1 MSMKEDSNVKMAA
14 VKATQ
19 QTEGSCG
26 GAVEQKSRNYRRL
39 KSKETGKIIHQKKEK
54 TKIKKVFDP
63 TAWYIVQTKRYK
75 EVSSRDFLNSP
86 KGFVND
92 STNEPYTVEAYAA
105 VQEDEGNR
113 LVIHGKIFV
122 RVAETNRV
130 DVLKKCPYLRGY
142 VKDLA
147 LAHTEFDFSDFAR
160 VPDREIKALRE
171 ILEIADGVVE
181 YSDQP
186 LKINDTVKI
195 SKGILSRAEEL
206 KGLEGT
212 IDMVNGRKRATV
224 VLDKLG
230 VFKFNLP
237 VSLIQKT

>member
-1 MSMKEDSNVKMAA
+1 MSMKEDSNVKMTA

-26 GAVEQKSRNYRRL
+26 GAVEQKKRNYRRL
-39 KSKETGKIIHQKKEK
+39 KSKETGIIIHQKKEK
-54 TKIKKVFDP
+54 TIIKKVFDP

-92 STNEPYTVEAYAA
+92 STKEPYTVEAYAA

-122 RVAETNRV
+122 RVAEINRV
-130 DVLKKCPYLRGY
+130 DVLKKCPYLKGY

>member
-130 DVLKKCPYLRGY
+130 DVLKKCPYLKGY

>member
-1 MSMKEDSNVKMAA
+1 MSMKEDSNVKMTA

-19 QTEGSCG
+19 QSEGSCG
-26 GAVEQKSRNYRRL
+26 GAVEQKKRNYRRL

-54 TKIKKVFDP
+54 PKIQKVFDP

-75 EVSSRDFLNSP
+75 EVSSCDFLNSP

-171 ILEIADGVVE
+171 ILEIADGAVE
-181 YSDQP
+181 YSEEP
-186 LKINDTVKI
+186 FKIHDAVKI

-212 IDMVNGRKRATV
+212 IEMVNGRKKATV
-224 VLDKLG
+224 ILDKLG
-230 VFKFNLP
+230 VFKFTLP
-237 VSLIQKT
+237 LSQLRKT